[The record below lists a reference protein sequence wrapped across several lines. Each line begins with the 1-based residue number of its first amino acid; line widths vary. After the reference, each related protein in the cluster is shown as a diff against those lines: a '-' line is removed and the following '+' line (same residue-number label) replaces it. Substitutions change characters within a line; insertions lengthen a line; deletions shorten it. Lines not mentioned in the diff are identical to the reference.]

1 MSSQAK
7 FSDFQGNVTKWFNE
21 SAVSLTVPYLDTT
34 PFSLTV
40 RQDVVNAVVASLLPP
55 DELVVLV
62 DYVVSLGTRGR
73 GPLRYTMRISRIKR
87 AQGLP

>member
-7 FSDFQGNVTKWFNE
+7 FSDFQGNVTKLFNE

-55 DELVVLV
+55 DAPLILLNHHTER
-62 DYVVSLGTRGR
+62 SFAKMGLGK
-73 GPLRYTMRISRIKR
+73 SC
-87 AQGLP
+87 